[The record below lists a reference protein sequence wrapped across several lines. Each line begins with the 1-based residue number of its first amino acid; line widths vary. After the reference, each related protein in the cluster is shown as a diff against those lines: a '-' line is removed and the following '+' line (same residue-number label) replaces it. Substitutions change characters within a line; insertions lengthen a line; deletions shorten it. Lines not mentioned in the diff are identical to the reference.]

1 MYCIMD
7 WPCVGLIFWI
17 QAVLKFYFDF
27 LRNICYGREKN
38 KSLSVLLQIGE
49 SPYTPNYPAG
59 FTLGMLGFISF
70 FIIIFFILNC
80 LKKFKKRGDKKILVT
95 ELGIMPSAPPS
106 ESFSTLHHLFYLP
119 SNYSIQLKSNS
130 IESKAISNSTEPM
143 SDSTRSSSN
152 SIRSILDSNQPS
164 SNSIRSRPDSIQSN
178 LTFKI

>member
-1 MYCIMD
+1 
-7 WPCVGLIFWI
+7 
-17 QAVLKFYFDF
+17 
-27 LRNICYGREKN
+27 
-38 KSLSVLLQIGE
+38 
-49 SPYTPNYPAG
+49 
-59 FTLGMLGFISF
+59 MLGFISF

-178 LTFKI
+178 FTFKI